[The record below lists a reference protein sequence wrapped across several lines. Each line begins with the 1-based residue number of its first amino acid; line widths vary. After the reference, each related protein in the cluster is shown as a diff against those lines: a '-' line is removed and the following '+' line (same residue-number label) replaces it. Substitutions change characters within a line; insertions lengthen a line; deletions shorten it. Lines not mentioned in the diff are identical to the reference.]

1 MAGLARFLSDGLK
14 NVLTGLGMAADS
26 QSTYAFCPL
35 TPEAIEAFYR
45 GSGIGR
51 KAIDIPAFDAVR
63 EWRDWQ
69 AEADQIE
76 LLEVEESRLDIRA
89 KVRQAEILRGLG
101 GAALVL
107 GAPGEPAMPINERGV
122 GKGQLAFV
130 HVVSRWQLT
139 LGEMVEDPADPNF
152 GGPKHFTLNTT
163 GKPLRLHPSRV
174 VCFKADPLPN
184 IIGTGWE
191 DQFWGESRVA
201 RLMSAV
207 KNSDTAQSAFVSLVQ
222 KARYTRIGI
231 PGLSEQAATTD
242 GEARIMSRI
251 AIMMKMESI
260 TNATV
265 YEGGENGEKID
276 DFQVTWTG
284 MPEMMAALDGRVA
297 AVADIPMTRMFGR
310 AAEGMNS
317 SGDSQQRDW
326 NKMVRARQELELRP
340 CMDQLDVALIP
351 SALGSRPEEIWWEW
365 APLDEPTQ
373 AEEATRFKTTM
384 DAVEKVQN
392 TGAIPDIAFAKAL
405 QNTLV
410 ENGWLPGLDGALAE
424 VPEGERFPE
433 PEPDETDPS
442 ALQGGGDPEAGGGT
456 APPAGRAANDAAPRT
471 MYVRRDVQN
480 VAEIK
485 AWAKAQGIPDLADD
499 LHVTIAF
506 SRTPVDWIKMGAAWA
521 DFSGKGAGNLAIT
534 AGGPRVVEPLGEMT
548 AVLMFASSD
557 LTWRNREMREAG
569 ASWDYDDYQPHM
581 SLTASPIDLAGIEP
595 YRGKI
600 MLGPEIFEEIRE

>member
-1 MAGLARFLSDGLK
+1 MAGLGRYIVDGLK

-69 AEADQIE
+69 AKADQIE
-76 LLEVEESRLDIRA
+76 LLEAEESRLDIRA
-89 KVRQAEILRGLG
+89 KVRQVEILRGLG
-101 GAALVL
+101 GGALVL
-107 GAPGEPAMPINERGV
+107 GAPGDPAMPINERGV

-152 GGPKHFTLNTT
+152 GGPKYFTLNTT

-201 RLMSAV
+201 RLMTAV

-231 PGLSEQAATTD
+231 PGLSEQAATTE

-276 DFQVTWTG
+276 DYQVTWTG

-317 SGDSQQRDW
+317 SGDSQQKDYAK
-326 NKMVRARQELELRP
+326 NIAARQELDLRP
-340 CMDQLDVALIP
+340 CLEQLDVALIP
-351 SALGSRPEEIWWEW
+351 SALGNRPEEIWWKFS
-365 APLDEPTQ
+365 PLDMPSQKEETDRFNVWTQ
-373 AEEATRFKTTM
+373 GMER
-384 DAVEKVQN
+384 VQN
-392 TGAIPDIAFAKAL
+392 SGAIPGAAFSKAY
-405 QNTLV
+405 QNGLE
-410 ENGWLPGLDGALAE
+410 ENGWCPGLAGALAE
-424 VPEGERFPE
+424 VPESERFPD
-433 PEPDETDPS
+433 PQPDETDPS
-442 ALQGGGDPEAGGGT
+442 ALTQEGGDKPAEAKERLPAGGGNAT
-456 APPAGRAANDAAPRT
+456 
-471 MYVRRDVQN
+471 
-480 VAEIK
+480 K
-485 AWAKAQGIPDLADD
+485 
-499 LHVTIAF
+499 
-506 SRTPVDWIKMGAAWA
+506 
-521 DFSGKGAGNLAIT
+521 
-534 AGGPRVVEPLGEMT
+534 
-548 AVLMFASSD
+548 
-557 LTWRNREMREAG
+557 
-569 ASWDYDDYQPHM
+569 
-581 SLTASPIDLAGIEP
+581 
-595 YRGKI
+595 
-600 MLGPEIFEEIRE
+600 